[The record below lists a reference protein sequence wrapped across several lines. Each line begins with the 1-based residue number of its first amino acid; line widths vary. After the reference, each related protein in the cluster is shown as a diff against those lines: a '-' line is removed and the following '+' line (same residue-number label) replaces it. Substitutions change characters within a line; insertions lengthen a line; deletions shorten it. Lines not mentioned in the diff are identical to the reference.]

1 MQTATAKQRRKKQ
14 KTGEPV
20 QLVHD
25 LKAAARYLASYIRA
39 HAIPLNKMENIK

>member
-1 MQTATAKQRRKKQ
+1 MNTVTAKQRRKKQ

-25 LKAAARYLASYIRA
+25 LKAAARHLASYIRA
-39 HAIPLNKMENIK
+39 HAIPLNKWRVSK

>member
-1 MQTATAKQRRKKQ
+1 MNTVTAKQRRKKQ

-25 LKAAARYLASYIRA
+25 L
-39 HAIPLNKMENIK
+39 NKMEGK